1 MKTYLITGGAG
12 FIGSSLADFLLK
24 LGHKVIVIDNFND
37 YYNPQIKE
45 NNIKHNL
52 SNPLYKL
59 YRNDIRDFNALDNIF
74 SNNHFDCIIHLAAMA
89 GVRNS
94 IKNPSLYQD
103 VNCNGTLNILELM
116 NKYNYKNIILASSSS
131 VYGNS
136 LTVPFSET
144 DIVDFPISPYA
155 STKKSTELMS
165 HTYHHLYKINVIN
178 LRFFTVYG
186 ERQRP
191 DLAISKF
198 TKNILEKQPIT
209 LFGDGTTYRDYTYI
223 QDIINGIHSAIQYL
237 NSNTNTYEIINLGS
251 ASPISL
257 KDMVNTIEK
266 VLNQKAIIEYLPMQ
280 SGDVDR
286 TYANIS
292 KAQKLLNYNPQTSF
306 ENGIKNFIK
315 WFKKN
320 NSSN

>member
-1 MKTYLITGGAG
+1 MSTYLITGGAG
-12 FIGSSLADFLLK
+12 FIGSTLTDFLLK
-24 LGHKVIVIDNFND
+24 LGHKVVVIDNFND

-45 NNIKHNL
+45 KNIAKSL

-59 YRNDIRDFNALDNIF
+59 YRNDIRDTQALENIF
-74 SNNHFDCIIHLAAMA
+74 STNHFDCIIHLAAMA

-94 IKNPSLYQD
+94 IKYPTLYQD

-116 NKYNYKNIILASSSS
+116 NKYNYKNIIIASSSS

-136 LTVPFSET
+136 PTVPFSEN

-155 STKKSTELMS
+155 STKKATELIS
-165 HTYHHLYKINVIN
+165 HTYHHLYNFNVIN

-198 TKNILEKQPIT
+198 TKNIIENKPIT
-209 LFGDGTTYRDYTYI
+209 LYGDGTTYRDYTYI
-223 QDIINGIHSAIQYL
+223 QDIINGIYSAIQYL
-237 NSNTNTYEIINLGS
+237 DSHTNIYEIINLGS
-251 ASPISL
+251 SSPISL
-257 KDMVNTIEK
+257 KDMVITIEK
-266 VLNQKAIIEYLPMQ
+266 VLNKKAIINYLPMQ

-292 KAQKLLNYNPQTSF
+292 KAKKLLNYSPQTSF
-306 ENGIKNFIK
+306 ENGIKNFIN
-315 WFKKN
+315 WFKEN